1 MPTLKI
7 VPLSMPQSITHE
19 AYKTITSNTDARIFL
34 QTEHHPSAKFIVDE
48 NITHVSMDDIYDEVY
63 DFDELNKSIAQ
74 RLICGENAIYAVC
87 GRGVAEPLMKCILE
101 CAEVNGTDVEILP
114 ASGYAEAAAA
124 SCGFSMSGCALHSAH
139 ALPRE
144 ADTACPLCIEEID
157 NPITAGEVKLF
168 LSEFYPEGDDIL
180 FAYTDVEGAY
190 TVRSIKLYELD
201 RQKEYFATTV
211 VLIRPYSF
219 GETDRYGLQGLEEV
233 VRILRAPNGCPWDRK
248 QTHESLK
255 SALIEESYEVLDAI
269 DNDDVDALCEE
280 LGDLLLQIVFHAEL
294 ENEKSC
300 FTMRDVCT
308 GIVKKLIFRHPHV
321 FAGADGIKTA
331 DDVLAAWSELKKEE
345 KHQTTQGDTLKAVP
359 RSLPALMRSAKLQKR
374 AAEVGFDWDSAK
386 SAMFKID
393 EEKAEVESAMESDN
407 DENLKEEVGD
417 LLFAVVNVARLLK
430 INPELA
436 LADSCDKFMERFCKM
451 EELILKDNK
460 NLKDMSLDEM
470 DEYWEMCKKVLK
482 KSYS

>member
-19 AYKTITSNTDARIFL
+19 AYKAITSSTDTRIFL
-34 QTEHHPSAKFIVDE
+34 QTEHHPSAKFIINE
-48 NITHVSMDDIYDEVY
+48 NIAHVSMDDIYDGVY
-63 DFDELNKSIAQ
+63 DFDELNEKIAE

-87 GRGVAEPLMKCILE
+87 GRGVAEPLMKCIRE
-101 CAEVNGTDVEILP
+101 RAEANNTNIEILP
-114 ASGYAEAAAA
+114 ASGYAEAAAS
-124 SCGFSMSGCALHSAH
+124 SCGFSMSGCSVHSAH

-168 LSEFYPEGDDIL
+168 LSEFYPEDDSIL
-180 FAYTDVEGAY
+180 FAYTDEKGAY

-201 RQKEYFATTV
+201 RQKEYFATTA
-211 VLIRPYSF
+211 VLLKPYSF
-219 GETDRYGLQGLEEV
+219 GETERYGLQGLEDV
-233 VRILRAPNGCPWDRK
+233 VRILRAPSGCPWDRK

-269 DNDDVDALCEE
+269 DNEDGDALCEE

-294 ENEKSC
+294 EREKSC
-300 FTMRDVCT
+300 FTMRDICT

-321 FAGADGIKTA
+321 FADADGIKTA
-331 DDVLAAWSELKKEE
+331 DDVLSAWSELKKEE

-359 RSLPALMRSAKLQKR
+359 RSFPALMRSAKLQKR

-393 EEKAEVESAMESDN
+393 EEKSEVEAAMECGDV
-407 DENLKEEVGD
+407 ENLKEEVGD

-436 LADSCDKFMERFCKM
+436 LAGSCDKFTERFCKM

-460 NLKDMSLDEM
+460 NLKNMALDEM
-470 DEYWEMCKKVLK
+470 DEYWELCKKELK
-482 KSYS
+482 KSYL